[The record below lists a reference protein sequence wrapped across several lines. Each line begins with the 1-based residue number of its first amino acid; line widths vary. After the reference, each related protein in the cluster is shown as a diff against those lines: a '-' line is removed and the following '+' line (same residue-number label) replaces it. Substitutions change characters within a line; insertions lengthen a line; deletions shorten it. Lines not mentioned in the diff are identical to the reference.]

1 MDFFTNYQSK
11 LSSAP
16 QLRALTTLPVLF
28 GASQNKF
35 YRISFSN
42 PAIFVLSQALQQ
54 LIDCEGHIYNLK
66 VASRLETC
74 NPADGSLTLSISYQI
89 SFQMCFSVLIWIGLG
104 QKLSLHLSILIA
116 CRTNGPH
123 VIYQQ
128 DFISQDKGSFI
139 LK

>member
-1 MDFFTNYQSK
+1 MFSPLMDFFTNYQSE

-35 YRISFSN
+35 YRIFFAN

-54 LIDCEGHIYNLK
+54 LIDYEGHIYNLK

-74 NPADGSLTLSISYQI
+74 NPADGSLTLSISSQI
-89 SFQMCFSVLIWIGLG
+89 FF
-104 QKLSLHLSILIA
+104 
-116 CRTNGPH
+116 
-123 VIYQQ
+123 
-128 DFISQDKGSFI
+128 
-139 LK
+139 

>member
-1 MDFFTNYQSK
+1 MYQSE

-35 YRISFSN
+35 YRISFAN

-54 LIDCEGHIYNLK
+54 LIDYEGYIYNLK

-74 NPADGSLTLSISYQI
+74 NPADGSLTLSISSQI
-89 SFQMCFSVLIWIGLG
+89 PF
-104 QKLSLHLSILIA
+104 
-116 CRTNGPH
+116 
-123 VIYQQ
+123 
-128 DFISQDKGSFI
+128 
-139 LK
+139 